1 MQTAKNRIIE
11 TSRRDFKV
19 NKLLFVITN
28 LVLFMNFIMQM
39 SIRKFI
45 THYIESETNYYEGYA
60 IAYVCI
66 AAIALCAVFTVFT
79 LFRELF
85 SNPTQT
91 LRILSQSVQK
101 NASSQSFSLC

>member
-45 THYIESETNYYEGYA
+45 TH
-60 IAYVCI
+60 
-66 AAIALCAVFTVFT
+66 
-79 LFRELF
+79 
-85 SNPTQT
+85 
-91 LRILSQSVQK
+91 
-101 NASSQSFSLC
+101 

>member
-45 THYIESETNYYEGYA
+45 THYIESERTIMRA
-60 IAYVCI
+60 MPLHMYV
-66 AAIALCAVFTVFT
+66 
-79 LFRELF
+79 
-85 SNPTQT
+85 
-91 LRILSQSVQK
+91 LRR
-101 NASSQSFSLC
+101 

>member
-66 AAIALCAVFTVFT
+66 AAIALCSQ
-79 LFRELF
+79 F
-85 SNPTQT
+85 SPFSVSFSANPTQT